1 MEKEIALK
9 SDELLEYIKEN
20 VETYDLLE
28 ISYNRIYA
36 PGEVLDIEFDDEYG
50 DEIFEITLQLTG
62 ELLNDTIKID
72 MLELKDDIIEIIHT
86 KDEKSTV
93 IVVEA

>member
-1 MEKEIALK
+1 MEKEITLK

-86 KDEKSTV
+86 KDKRSTV